1 MKTPDDAI
9 RKQAKAWYAAV
20 ASLEIC
26 VRCGSYGVQVAHRN
40 EGKMLSKKVPPH
52 LVAALCPSCHF
63 SIDQGTQ
70 MSRAERRAEMNAA
83 LVETFN
89 QLVLRGKI
97 GLLTLIR

>member
-1 MKTPDDAI
+1 
-9 RKQAKAWYAAV
+9 
-20 ASLEIC
+20 
-26 VRCGSYGVQVAHRN
+26 
-40 EGKMLSKKVPPH
+40 
-52 LVAALCPSCHF
+52 
-63 SIDQGTQ
+63 